1 MGAREEKQI
10 VVQELAERLRASKG
24 AVLTDYR
31 GLSVAKVTD
40 LRNKLRAAGV
50 EYRVVKNT
58 LLKRAADSAG
68 IEGLDTYLE
77 GPTALAMS
85 VDPVAPAK
93 VLSDWIKANKML
105 EIKGGI
111 VEGRVINSTGVA
123 GLADLPPREVLLAT
137 VVGTLQAPISGL
149 VNVLHGPLRKLV
161 YAVDA
166 ISKQKEAQ

>member
-1 MGAREEKQI
+1 MGAREEKQL

-40 LRNKLRAAGV
+40 LRNKLRDADV
-50 EYRVVKNT
+50 EYRVIKNT
-58 LLKRAADSAG
+58 LLKRAADQAG

-77 GPTALAMS
+77 GPTAMAFS
-85 VDPVAPAK
+85 ADPVAPAK
-93 VLSDWIKANKML
+93 VLADWIKANKML

-111 VEGRVINSTGVA
+111 VEGRVIDSGGVTH
-123 GLADLPPREVLLAT
+123 LAELPPREVLLAM
-137 VVGTLQAPISGL
+137 VVGTLQAPITGL

-166 ISKQKEAQ
+166 IAKQQEAQ